1 MTVGG
6 VTRRRFLQIG
16 GTVSMG
22 ALLAACIGG
31 GSTKRARDSS
41 GGARGRQADAT
52 ILRTLSS
59 VEAAAVLVY
68 TRVLD
73 AGLLSTPVDADLATR
88 FRSHHREHGEVFART
103 TVDLGGRP
111 FTDPNPAL
119 MQQLQPALDT
129 LGDEAAALRL
139 VFDVETILADTY
151 QATTGTFADKSFNVA
166 AMSVGGAEARHAAAL
181 AQSIGLPPSP
191 EAFESTARAVPAG
204 NGV

>member
-1 MTVGG
+1 MGG

-16 GTVSMG
+16 GTLSMG
-22 ALLAACIGG
+22 AVLAACIGG

-59 VEAAAVLVY
+59 VEAAAVLAY
-68 TRVLD
+68 TRALD
-73 AGLLSTPVDADLATR
+73 AGLLSTPAAADLATV
-88 FRSHHREHGEVFART
+88 FRLHHREHREVFART
-103 TVDLGGRP
+103 TADLGGRP
-111 FTDPNPAL
+111 FTDPNPAV

-129 LGDEAAALRL
+129 LGDEAAALR
-139 VFDVETILADTY
+139 VAFDVETILADTY
-151 QATTGTFADKSFNVA
+151 QATMGTFADKSFNVA

-181 AQSIGLPPSP
+181 AQAIGLPPTP
-191 EAFESTARAVPAG
+191 QAFESTERAVPTG